1 MTHQMTPARPGMAAR
16 PVTHDCSLR
25 STAMPTALLALHE
38 TTTPVTE
45 VLGYRYDRHGMTA
58 ARIMAGG
65 REFWVEGDG
74 LADIIVYPEQAA

>member
-1 MTHQMTPARPGMAAR
+1 
-16 PVTHDCSLR
+16 
-25 STAMPTALLALHE
+25 MPTALLALHE

-74 LADIIVYPEQAA
+74 LADREISGADYTVRIPMARNVDSLNVAAAAAVAFWELR